1 MELPLRRTGV
11 SSLGGRGILSGEG
24 GSIEF
29 SILSV
34 FESSWV
40 SPPSKTQSNM
50 HFSIIHKRTHLIFPH
65 MFLAIARRRVHV

>member
-1 MELPLRRTGV
+1 MKLFLRRTGV
-11 SSLGGRGILSGEG
+11 PSLGGRGILSGEG

-40 SPPSKTQSNM
+40 STPFRIQSNM
-50 HFSIIHKRTHLIFPH
+50 HFSVIHKRTHLIFPH
-65 MFLAIARRRVHV
+65 MYLAIVRRRGHV